1 MSADL
6 EDDVQALVAALAAA
20 PSPAKAPAE
29 GEIGRTLQAL
39 DHSISHLERSNR
51 ELEEHMREHGHD
63 KALREA
69 IGENI
74 LVIARRKAIAADLR
88 KQAGMAPAPAAA
100 TVVSGGE
107 PMAVDVSAG
116 GEPAAADASGI
127 YL

>member
-63 KALREA
+63 LSL
-69 IGENI
+69 IHI
-74 LVIARRKAIAADLR
+74 
-88 KQAGMAPAPAAA
+88 
-100 TVVSGGE
+100 
-107 PMAVDVSAG
+107 
-116 GEPAAADASGI
+116 
-127 YL
+127 